1 MTLLIPIVLILI
13 GLALVLAEVYLAPG
27 ISVLGVAGVIVAAAG
42 VGYAFVEG
50 GAVGGLG
57 ALAGTFIAGALL
69 VGMLWKLGAWERF
82 VLRDSIGRD
91 DDDDRTASR
100 ARLIGREGVALSP
113 LRPTGVA
120 EIEGERVEV
129 CSDGAF
135 IAAGSAIRVVA
146 IDRTRF
152 LVRMAE

>member
-1 MTLLIPIVLILI
+1 MTLVIPIALILL

-27 ISVLGVAGVIVAAAG
+27 MSVFGVAGVIVAAAG
-42 VGYAFVEG
+42 VGYAFVQG

-69 VGMLWKLGAWERF
+69 VGVLWKLGAWERF
-82 VLRDSIGRD
+82 ILRDTMGSGEDEERS
-91 DDDDRTASR
+91 ASR
-100 ARLIGREGVALSP
+100 ARLIGKEGVALSP

-120 EIEGERVEV
+120 DIDGERVEV

-152 LVRMAE
+152 LVRMA

>member
-1 MTLLIPIVLILI
+1 VTLLIPIALILL

-27 ISVLGVAGVIVAAAG
+27 VSVLGVAGVIVAAAG

-57 ALAGTFIAGALL
+57 ALAGTFITGAFLF
-69 VGMLWKLGAWERF
+69 GILWKLGAWERF
-82 VLRDSIGRD
+82 ILRDAIGRD
-91 DDDDRTASR
+91 DDERGASR
-100 ARLIGREGVALSP
+100 ARFIGREGVALSP

-120 EIEGERVEV
+120 EIDGERVEV

-135 IAAGSAIRVVA
+135 IAAGSAIEVVA
-146 IDRTRF
+146 IDRTRC